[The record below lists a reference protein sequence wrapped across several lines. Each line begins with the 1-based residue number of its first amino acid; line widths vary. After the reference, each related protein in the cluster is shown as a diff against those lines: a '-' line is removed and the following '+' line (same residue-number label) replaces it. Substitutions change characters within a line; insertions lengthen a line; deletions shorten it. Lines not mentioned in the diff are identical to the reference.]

1 MFFCFRMIIHQ
12 FGELVMIIKT
22 LERVS
27 EKMHVEQQSLRELI
41 EQQRSICVTDDDVDN
56 VDRLI
61 YNHSLKKG
69 ELQKLFG
76 LSRVTFNS
84 RIDEAEKKGLIGEPI
99 INGKTKL
106 YNRFDVA
113 AFCDYMKLPKYKD
126 NYSSIAVAVQNH
138 KGGTGKS
145 TTTATL
151 ATATA
156 LDINLNARCLIIDLD
171 PQGSTGQSLVRS
183 QSDESVY
190 MTAIDM
196 ALANKEDG
204 VFSQY
209 LSAGYEQVDLI
220 LKAPFQTH
228 LPNLDVIPAF
238 PNDER
243 FVDFF
248 WQSEESEQQTL
259 LTKLREIIDIYKN
272 EYDFIFIDTPPQNS
286 PILWAVNEASDAI
299 LIPVTPREYDFA
311 STTNYLKTLSGTL
324 VELPSKG
331 ENIKWLKMLPVNFD
345 DKSNS
350 EVRVFDKLLRT
361 AGPILLSTA
370 IEHSEAFIA
379 TAELNRTVFDVVKSE
394 AVCSAKQLD
403 KALLSVSAVYK
414 QITNE
419 LKLISNKAV

>member
-1 MFFCFRMIIHQ
+1 MMAHQ
-12 FGELVMIIKT
+12 LGGPAMIIKT

-27 EKMHVEQQSLRELI
+27 GQMHVEQQSLKELI
-41 EQQRSICVTDDDVDN
+41 EHQKSIRVTDKDVDS

-84 RIDEAEKKGLIGEPI
+84 RIDEAEKEGLIGEPI
-99 INGKTKL
+99 TNGKTKL

-113 AFCDYMKLPKYKD
+113 AFCEYMQFPKYKE
-126 NYSSIAVAVQNH
+126 NYSSIAIAVQNH

-183 QSDESVY
+183 QSDDSIY

-196 ALANKEDG
+196 ALANKEVG

-209 LSAGYEQVDLI
+209 LSAGYEQRDLI

-238 PNDER
+238 PDDER
-243 FVDFF
+243 FVDLF
-248 WQSEESEQQTL
+248 WQSDELEQQKL
-259 LTKLREIIDIYKN
+259 LTKLREIMNVYKD

-324 VELPSKG
+324 GELPSKG
-331 ENIKWLKMLPVNFD
+331 ENIKWLKMLPVNFN

-361 AGPILLSTA
+361 AGSILLSTA
-370 IEHSEAFIA
+370 IEHSEAFVA
-379 TAELNRTVFDVVKSE
+379 TAELNRTVLDIVKSE
-394 AVCSAKQLD
+394 DVCSAKQLD